1 MTLVFACV
9 LLFVL
14 APPAFGADDS
24 KVKAATKEVESGD
37 KKIGAGKGGH
47 GVEET
52 AKGIGKTI
60 VEGAKFT
67 GATIKESGE
76 KAGEKAKEASEAAE
90 PKAKSAWAR
99 SEEHTSELQSPCNL
113 VCRLLLEK
121 KKKNI
126 RRNISVTC

>member
-24 KVKAATKEVESGD
+24 KVKAATKEVETGAR
-37 KKIGAGKGGH
+37 KIGEGKVGQ

-67 GATIKESGE
+67 GTTLKETGD
-76 KAGEKAKEASEAAE
+76 KVGEKAKEAGDAVG
-90 PKAKSAWAR
+90 PKAKGAWEQVR
-99 SEEHTSELQSPCNL
+99 SVFS
-113 VCRLLLEK
+113 RLFG
-121 KKKNI
+121 
-126 RRNISVTC
+126 

>member
-14 APPAFGADDS
+14 APPVFGADDS
-24 KVKAATKEVESGD
+24 KVKAATKEVESGA
-37 KKIGAGKGGH
+37 KKIGAGKVGQ

-67 GATIKESGE
+67 GATIKEGGE

-90 PKAKSAWAR
+90 PKAKSAWAQVR
-99 SEEHTSELQSPCNL
+99 DGAVTFGQSVKSFFRHL
-113 VCRLLLEK
+113 FGG
-121 KKKNI
+121 
-126 RRNISVTC
+126 